1 VQVEAVLALAMAI
14 VASLAL
20 TPLAWRA
27 AWRYGAVCH
36 PDGERK
42 LQSRPTPRLGG
53 VSLYLSV
60 FFASA
65 TAFGLA
71 VAQGRFETVPL
82 YWAFTL
88 SAGLLCL
95 LGCWDDLRDL
105 PARWKLLGQIV
116 ATLPIVL
123 AGCYVERIV
132 VFGCLIEMGP
142 LGAVW
147 TIGWLVLG
155 INALNLLDG
164 MDGLAAAIGLIVS
177 TAIAVIAALQGQ
189 AEVAILAM
197 ALGGGVLGFLVYN
210 RPPARIYLGDCG
222 SMVIGLTLSLLALE
236 VARAVPAGANL
247 CVLIALLFVPLLDTT
262 LAIVR
267 RRLSGR
273 SFMAADRGHIHHRLL
288 DRGFGVWKVL
298 VLLGGICL
306 TTCVVACLAALWH
319 DEFWA
324 WTALGTTIA
333 LLVNLQVA
341 GYREWA
347 LLKRLLGQMAA
358 RLVQRGTSPG
368 VENRLRMVTQTH
380 TARPVDRFTGGGVVP
395 PGHAPDKRRGAKR
408 YQAEHPVVTQVQSS
422 EPGRLPRREVARVDA
437 A

>member
-1 VQVEAVLALAMAI
+1 VQVEAVLALATAI

-20 TPLAWRA
+20 TPLAKRA
-27 AWRYGAVCH
+27 AWKCGAVCR

-42 LQSRPTPRLGG
+42 LQSRPTPLLGG
-53 VSLYLSV
+53 VSLYLSM
-60 FFASA
+60 FFA
-65 TAFGLA
+65 TAAALGFA
-71 VAQGRFETVPL
+71 VAQRGFEAVPL

-116 ATLPIVL
+116 STLPIVL
-123 AGCYVERIV
+123 AGCFLERLVI
-132 VFGCLIEMGP
+132 FGCSIEMGW

-164 MDGLAAAIGLIVS
+164 MDGLAAAIGLVVS
-177 TAIAVIAALQGQ
+177 MAIAVIAGLQGQ
-189 AEVAILAM
+189 AEVAVLAM
-197 ALGGGVLGFLVYN
+197 AIGGGLLGFLVYN

-236 VARAVPAGANL
+236 VARAAPAGANVS
-247 CVLIALLFVPLLDTT
+247 VLVALLFVPLLDTA

-288 DRGFGVWKVL
+288 DRGLGVWKVL

-306 TTCVVACLAALWH
+306 TTCVVACLAAVWH

-324 WTALGTTIA
+324 WAALGVLMI
-333 LLVNLQVA
+333 LLVNLQLV
-341 GYREWA
+341 GYEEWT
-347 LLKRLLGQMAA
+347 LLRRLLGQMAV
-358 RLVQRGTSPG
+358 RLVQRGASPG
-368 VENRLRMVTQTH
+368 VGNRLRMVTPTP
-380 TARPVDRFTGGGVVP
+380 TAPPMDRFAGGGDVASS
-395 PGHAPDKRRGAKR
+395 HAPSRRRVAKS
-408 YQAEHPVVTQVQSS
+408 YQAEHPVVTQVQSP
-422 EPGRLPRREVARVDA
+422 EHYRLPRREVTRVDA